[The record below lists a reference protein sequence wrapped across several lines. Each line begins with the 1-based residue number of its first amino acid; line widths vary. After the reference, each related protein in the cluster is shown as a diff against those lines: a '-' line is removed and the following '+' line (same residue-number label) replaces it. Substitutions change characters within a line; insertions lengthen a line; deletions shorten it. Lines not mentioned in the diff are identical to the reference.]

1 MNKTLIG
8 PQLRQL
14 RRSFNHTQ
22 AEMARQLGVSSAYIN
37 LLENNQRS
45 LSVKVLMALT
55 DAYGVDWRNLVN
67 DSEITDLADL
77 RTAVRDPIF
86 AGDPPDLQEL
96 RGAID
101 HAPKL
106 VELFLQLY
114 QNHGKLRENLRSFT
128 AGAGAAETIVKSPE
142 TAIYDF
148 FRDHSNHFAE
158 LEVAADQARN
168 AVGGRH
174 DEVYSNLKNHLKH
187 AYGLDVTV
195 TDIDAMPDALRSFEE
210 DTGQVLL
217 SEALDQTNRNFQL
230 AHVLALVS
238 CGRLLD
244 QIAARA
250 QVPTEM
256 GQARCRVELANY
268 FAAAFLMPYDQ
279 ILYTAQKASY
289 DIDRI
294 STSFGVSFEQA
305 CQRLTTLQRKGAQGV
320 PFFFLR
326 IDKSGNVTKRFN
338 ATSFTL
344 AEQGGACP
352 VWNIHSAFTAP
363 GRIVPQFVELPD
375 AGQFFTISRTTDRPV
390 VSRHTQD
397 RRLVVTLGCER
408 SHIGEIGYAAPF
420 NLEDKAQIA
429 QIGINCHICPRHAC
443 SERAHEPLHVNLPV
457 NANRRGSTRYES

>member
-1 MNKTLIG
+1 MTKTLVG

-14 RRSFNHTQ
+14 RRSFKHTQ
-22 AEMARQLGVSSAYIN
+22 AEMARQLGVSAAYIN

-67 DSEITDLADL
+67 DSEITHLADL
-77 RTAVRDPIF
+77 RAAVRDPIF
-86 AGDPPDLQEL
+86 SSDAPDLQEM
-96 RGAID
+96 RAAID

-106 VELFLQLY
+106 VDLFLQLY
-114 QNHGKLRENLRSFT
+114 QNHGTLRENMRNIT
-128 AGAGAAETIVKSPE
+128 AGASAGEAMMKSPE

-148 FRDHSNHFAE
+148 FRDHSNHFSS
-158 LEVAADQARN
+158 LETAADQARS
-168 AVGGRH
+168 AVGGRQ
-174 DEVYSNLKNHLKH
+174 DEIYSNLKRHLKN
-187 AYGLDVTV
+187 AYGIDVTV
-195 TDIDAMPDALRSFEE
+195 SALDEMPDTLRFFEE
-210 DTGQVLL
+210 EAGRVRL
-217 SEALDQTNRNFQL
+217 SEALDQINRNFQL

-238 CGRLLD
+238 CGVLLD
-244 QIAARA
+244 QLSQDA
-250 QVPTEM
+250 QIPTDM

-279 ILYTAQKASY
+279 ILETARKTAY

-294 STSFGVSFEQA
+294 ATNFGVSFEQA

-326 IDKSGNVTKRFN
+326 IDKAGNVTKRFN

-352 VWNIHSAFTAP
+352 VWNIHSAFNAP

-375 AGQFFTISRTTDRPV
+375 AGQFFTLSRTTDRPV

-408 SHIGEIGYAAPF
+408 SHVAEIGYAAPF
-420 NLEDKAQIA
+420 NLEDSTQIVK
-429 QIGINCHICPRHAC
+429 IGINCHICPRHAC
-443 SERAHEPLHVNLPV
+443 SERAHEPLHVKLPV

>member
-1 MNKTLIG
+1 MSKTLIG

-22 AEMARQLGVSSAYIN
+22 AEMARRLGVSAAYIN

-45 LSVKVLMALT
+45 LSVKILMELT

-67 DSEITDLADL
+67 DTEVTNLADL

-86 AGDPPDLQEL
+86 AGESPDLQEL
-96 RGAID
+96 RAAND

-106 VELFLQLY
+106 VERFLELY
-114 QNHGKLRENLRSFT
+114 QHHATLRDNMRSMT
-128 AGAGAAETIVKSPE
+128 AGSTVVDLIMKSPE

-148 FRDHSNHFAE
+148 FRDHSNYFEE
-158 LEVAADQARN
+158 LESAADAARV
-168 AVGGRH
+168 AVGGRQ
-174 DEVYSNLKNHLKH
+174 DDIYGNLKAHLKN
-187 AYGLDVTV
+187 AFGIQVKLVR
-195 TDIDAMPDALRSFEE
+195 IDDLPDTLRFFDPETSRL
-210 DTGQVLL
+210 QL
-217 SEALDQTNRNFQL
+217 SEALDQINRNFQL
-230 AHVLALVS
+230 AHVLGLVS
-238 CGRLLD
+238 CGSLLAELAKGAG
-244 QIAARA
+244 ISS
-250 QVPTEM
+250 EM
-256 GQARCRVELANY
+256 GYQRCRVELANY

-279 ILYTAQKASY
+279 VLDVARRTKY

-294 STSFGVSFEQA
+294 ATSFGVSFEQA
-305 CQRLTTLQRKGAQGV
+305 CQRITTLQRKGAQGV

-326 IDKSGNVTKRFN
+326 IDKAGNVTKRFN
-338 ATSFTL
+338 ATAFTL

-352 VWNIHSAFTAP
+352 VWNIHGAFNSP

-390 VSRHTQD
+390 VSRHTQE

-408 SHIGEIGYAAPF
+408 EHINEIGYAAPF
-420 NLEDKAQIA
+420 NFEDSANVAK
-429 QIGINCHICPRHAC
+429 IGINCHICPRQAC

-457 NANRRGSTRYES
+457 DANRRGSTRYES